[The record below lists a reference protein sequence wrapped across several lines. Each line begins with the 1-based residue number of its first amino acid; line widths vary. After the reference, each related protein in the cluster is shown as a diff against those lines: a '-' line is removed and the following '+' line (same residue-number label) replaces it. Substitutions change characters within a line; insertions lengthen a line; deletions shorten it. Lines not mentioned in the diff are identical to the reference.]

1 MVKKLLVKE
10 SDIGLKETLTDK
22 QIKIILSY
30 LLYDISDN
38 GLQQVIRAMV
48 FDNASGI
55 NWQKV
60 LDNIYKYM
68 PEIKKYKTFDDFIAD
83 RII

>member
-1 MVKKLLVKE
+1 MIRKLRE
-10 SDIGLKETLTDK
+10 SDITPKEILNDK
-22 QIKIILSY
+22 QIKIMLSY

-38 GLQQVIRAMV
+38 GLQQVIRSLIS
-48 FDNASGI
+48 DNASNI
-55 NWQKV
+55 NWRKV

-68 PEIKKYKTFDDFIAD
+68 PEIKKYDTFDDFIAD